1 MYMIRSSWI
10 PSFFVDSP
18 LCGLMRITSRSESEN
33 SFFSHFT
40 NPTSTLV
47 KFMVLYESA
56 MEKHRYV
63 QERLDHNSFDSFPVL
78 LTPLEIEV
86 HAARIYIRKLFVL
99 VQKEIIAGSWLCSI
113 ESKTCDELSDV
124 SVISEQ
130 KLVPGTIPEVVDEEE
145 STSEN
150 VEEELIFYQK
160 DVGWYKVHLFCCFYM
175 YFWF

>member
-1 MYMIRSSWI
+1 M
-10 PSFFVDSP
+10 
-18 LCGLMRITSRSESEN
+18 
-33 SFFSHFT
+33 
-40 NPTSTLV
+40 
-47 KFMVLYESA
+47 
-56 MEKHRYV
+56 
-63 QERLDHNSFDSFPVL
+63 
-78 LTPLEIEV
+78 
-86 HAARIYIRKLFVL
+86 
-99 VQKEIIAGSWLCSI
+99 
-113 ESKTCDELSDV
+113 